1 MLIYNFLELNG
12 TSWLAV
18 QGLVK
23 PIAYFSLIV
32 YILMI
37 ISKCISIVKMKGGV
51 SMNNKFQLVNI
62 ILESISTMSANI
74 AGSALLAK
82 VLH

>member
-1 MLIYNFLELNG
+1 MCWRKNEV
-12 TSWLAV
+12 SWLAA
-18 QGLVK
+18 QGLVE

-37 ISKCISIVKMKGGV
+37 ISKCVLIVKMKGV
-51 SMNNKFQLVNI
+51 ISMNNKSELVNI
-62 ILESISTMSANI
+62 ILESISTISANL

-82 VLH
+82 ILH